1 MDNSMEY
8 DLEVVA
14 HTGETTNIVW
24 TEAEAED
31 SLDKEVEE
39 DILDKEEDSLD
50 KEAEGSSVKEAVED
64 SWDKEAEE
72 DNMDKTH
79 MGQPV
84 TIVV

>member
-31 SLDKEVEE
+31 S
-39 DILDKEEDSLD
+39 LDKEEDSLD